1 MEMKKCGRCKREL
14 PLDMFYKN
22 KSEKDGLSWHCKDC
36 SKEIAFARKDKIK
49 KYNEEHRKEKSIYNK
64 RYNDKHR
71 EERAEKQRQYRKENK
86 EKEKEYKAKNKERM
100 ATYHKQYQNQ
110 RMASDD
116 LYNFKQTIRSTINQ
130 SFKRRKL
137 SKSHKTEEIICCS
150 LEQLKEHLHK
160 TFFANYGYEYD
171 GKEDVHIDHIVPL
184 ATANTEED
192 VIKLCHYTNL
202 QLLKAKDNLEK
213 GCKMPLLTK

>member
-1 MEMKKCGRCKREL
+1 MKKCGRCKREL

-22 KSEKDGLSWHCKDC
+22 RSEKDGLSWHCKDC

-71 EERAEKQRQYRKENK
+71 EERAEKQRQYRKDNK

-110 RMASDD
+110 RMANDD
-116 LYNFKQTIRSTINQ
+116 LYNFKQTIRSAINQ

-137 SKSHKTEEIICCS
+137 
-150 LEQLKEHLHK
+150 
-160 TFFANYGYEYD
+160 
-171 GKEDVHIDHIVPL
+171 
-184 ATANTEED
+184 
-192 VIKLCHYTNL
+192 
-202 QLLKAKDNLEK
+202 
-213 GCKMPLLTK
+213 

>member
-1 MEMKKCGRCKREL
+1 MKICGRCKREL
-14 PLDMFYKN
+14 PLDMFHKN
-22 KSEKDGLSWHCKDC
+22 RSRKDGLSWHCKDC
-36 SKEIAFARKDKIK
+36 SKEITFARKDKIK

-64 RYNDKHR
+64 RYNDRHR
-71 EERAEKQRQYRKENK
+71 EERIEKQRQYRKENK
-86 EKEKEYKAKNKERM
+86 EKEKEYKDKNKEKM
-100 ATYHKQYQNQ
+100 ATYHKQYQKQ
-110 RMASDD
+110 RMANDD

-137 SKSHKTEEIICCS
+137 SKKHKTEEIVCCS
-150 LEQLKEHLHK
+150 LEQLKEYLYK
-160 TFFANYGYEYD
+160 TFFENYGYEYD
-171 GKEDVHIDHIVPL
+171 GKEDVHIDHIIPL
-184 ATANTEED
+184 VTANTEEE

>member
-1 MEMKKCGRCKREL
+1 MKICGRCKREL
-14 PLDMFYKN
+14 PLDMFHKN
-22 KSEKDGLSWHCKDC
+22 RSRKDGLSWHCKDC
-36 SKEIAFARKDKIK
+36 SKEITFARKDKIN

-64 RYNDKHR
+64 RYNDRHK

-86 EKEKEYKAKNKERM
+86 EKEKEYKIKNKERM
-100 ATYHKQYQNQ
+100 AAYHKQYQNQ
-110 RMASDD
+110 RMANDD
-116 LYNFKQTIRSTINQ
+116 LYNFKQTIRSAINR

-137 SKSHKTEEIICCS
+137 SKNYKTEEIVCCS

-184 ATANTEED
+184 ATAETEDD
-192 VIKLCHYTNL
+192 VKRLCHYTNL
-202 QLLKAKDNLEK
+202 QLLKPKDNMQK
-213 GCKMPLLTK
+213 SDKTPLLTK